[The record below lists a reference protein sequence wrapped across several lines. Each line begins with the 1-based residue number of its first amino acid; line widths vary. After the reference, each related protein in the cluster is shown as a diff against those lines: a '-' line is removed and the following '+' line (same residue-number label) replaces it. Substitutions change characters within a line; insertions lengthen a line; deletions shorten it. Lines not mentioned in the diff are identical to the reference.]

1 MSGSLPTTLGKYQII
16 REIARSNDIVYEAYD
31 PVMNRR
37 VAVKELA
44 VPPGSTQQSKEE
56 RVKRF
61 MREAKAAGSLSHP
74 NIVTIF
80 EVGEDAGRFF
90 IAMEYL
96 DGKTLRNEID
106 ASGFLPVARAVDIA
120 VEVLNALEFSH
131 RNGVVHRDVK
141 PENVQLLADG
151 RVKLTDFGIA
161 RLVFEPNITMDGQV
175 FGTPSYMSPEQVV
188 GKEIDVRSDVFSL
201 GTILYEML
209 SGQKPF
215 KGDNVVAIS
224 YAITHKDPDPLPQV
238 PHGVWQVVRRAL
250 EKSPAQRY
258 DSAKQMADALKAAAV
273 AQEPMPPAFQPAASF
288 VVAGPSVPPVL
299 HGQPPQA
306 PHAGLY
312 QQGFN
317 PPPGSSPFNFGGR
330 AGPQPSPFIPPAAVR
345 KPLLTP
351 DQAYFARKAGS
362 VVLAVVALFVLLFVG
377 LTRLA
382 DSVGQHNAI
391 QSDQRMLSDLRGA
404 SGLAVNEKIAEY
416 ELKIGRMTSAYY
428 REQARGDLAV
438 LYEERGK
445 ELVAKGL
452 LNEAF
457 VAFSTARDLDP
468 THPAYATDLAS
479 LYELLAQREADLA
492 SRVGRYEQAS
502 DAWLDAAKLDGG
514 SRRDYEDAA
523 GLALMQAARELRLA
537 GRTNDAQR
545 LVNRAYDI
553 SPPQSRTRQA
563 IGQWR

>member
-31 PVMNRR
+31 PAMNRR

-44 VPPGSTQQSKEE
+44 VPSGSTQQSKEE

-80 EVGEDAGRFF
+80 EVGEDAGRYFL
-90 IAMEYL
+90 AMEYL
-96 DGKTLRNEID
+96 DGKTLRNELD
-106 ASGFLPVARAVDIA
+106 ASGFLPAAKAVDVA
-120 VEVLNALEFSH
+120 VEVLSALEFSH

-141 PENVQLLADG
+141 PENVQLLTDG

-238 PHGVWQVVRRAL
+238 PHAIWQVVRRAL
-250 EKSPAQRY
+250 EKSPAQRF
-258 DSAKQMADALKAAAV
+258 DSAKQMSDALKAAITSP
-273 AQEPMPPAFQPAASF
+273 EPSPPPFQPTATF
-288 VVAGPSVPPVL
+288 TPPMQNVPPVI
-299 HGQPPQA
+299 HGQAPPM
-306 PHAGLY
+306 AGSY
-312 QQGFN
+312 QQGFK
-317 PPPGSSPFNFGGR
+317 PPPGSNPFNFGGR
-330 AGPQPSPFIPPAAVR
+330 GGPQPSPFIPPAAAR
-345 KPLLTP
+345 KPMLTP
-351 DQAYFARKAGS
+351 DQAFFARKAGTI
-362 VVLAVVALFVLLFVG
+362 VLAVVALFVLLFVG
-377 LTRLA
+377 LNRLA
-382 DSVGQHNAI
+382 DSMGRYTDS
-391 QSDQRMLSDLRGA
+391 QSDQRLLSDLRGA
-404 SGLAVNEKIAEY
+404 AGMAVNDKIAEY
-416 ELKIGRMTSAYY
+416 ELKIGRMSSAYY

-445 ELVAKGL
+445 ELVARGML
-452 LNEAF
+452 DEAYA
-457 VAFSTARDLDP
+457 AFSTARDLDP
-468 THPAYATDLAS
+468 THAAYATDLAS
-479 LYELLAQREADLA
+479 LFELLAKRESDLG

-502 DAWLDAAKLDGG
+502 NAWLEAAKLDRGEQK
-514 SRRDYEDAA
+514 RDYEDAA